1 MVQEVQTQ
9 WNRYQTPEIIPWVWI
24 SERKIK
30 EHTQVTPSKT
40 YSCSWSSWTASWLV
54 WGANPDITCYA
65 NFTISS
71 QSWGVEFKI
80 VDGWIRIPLAWI
92 YEITWTAQWWLTW
105 IAAQNHLEIDWKTI
119 STITTNAGSASK
131 TFRTNLWKFD
141 IIKYNF
147 TAHYWGSD
155 GNWIS
160 SRVTSI
166 TIQKL

>member
-24 SERKIK
+24 SERRIK
-30 EHTQVTPSKT
+30 EHTQVTPDIT
-40 YSCSWSSWTASWLV
+40 YSCSWNSDSASWIV
-54 WGANPDITCYA
+54 WGATPDIKEYA
-65 NFTISS
+65 SFHISS
-71 QSWGVEFKI
+71 QSWEVRFVI
-80 VDGWIRIPLAWI
+80 VDWWIRIPLAWI
-92 YEITWTAQWWLTW
+92 YEITWNAQWWLTW
-105 IAAQNHLEIDWKTI
+105 IAANNHLEINGKTI
-119 STITTNAGSASK
+119 STIVTNPYWTAK

-141 IIKYNF
+141 IIKFNF
-147 TAHYWGSD
+147 TAHYWWSD